1 MRVKKILAPLGIAV
15 AVALAVPSVSDA
27 SRGGDDDPVLVE
39 EDPVVEEEPPA
50 PEEEPAPEPEEEPAP
65 EPAPEPEEEPAPE
78 PEEEPAPEPEEEPA
92 PEPEAEEE
100 EEPAPAPEPAPVVED
115 PVVAQEAP
123 EPAARPE
130 RAPKVKADRGPCH
143 MDAYEERTF
152 GDLDEAEMDR
162 AEKVDRN
169 GNETVCRKDIP
180 GNGRGNTGNGSNI
193 KDDKVR

>member
-1 MRVKKILAPLGIAV
+1 MRVKKLLAPLGIAV

-65 EPAPEPEEEPAPE
+65 EPEEEPAPEPVPE

-100 EEPAPAPEPAPVVED
+100 EEAPESEPAPVVED
-115 PVVAQEAP
+115 PVVAQQAP

-130 RAPKVKADRGPCH
+130 REPKVKAERGPCH
-143 MDAYEERTF
+143 MDAYEERAF
-152 GDLDEAEMDR
+152 GELDEAEMDR